1 MENLKHKL
9 LNIKCWICVAFLLSH
24 TSAFAQLGKV
34 LTPDVVLVQYA
45 GSIGYGSIGAG
56 YDLFKNNRGNLDF
69 VYGYVPRSKGGVLHV
84 ITTKFAYR
92 PFKINLGK
100 NFTLYPV
107 NPGVFFSYHLG
118 DQFALSHDREYF
130 EKGYY
135 WWSTALRSHL
145 SFSNE
150 MKINTEE
157 LLHDKGLKKVSLY
170 SELNTN
176 DLYLVSWYKN
186 QKTMS
191 ITDIFKVGVGVRMAF

>member
-1 MENLKHKL
+1 MENSTPKL
-9 LNIKCWICVAFLLSH
+9 LNIKYLLCAAVLLFY
-24 TSAFAQLGKV
+24 TSAFAQLGKT

-56 YDLFKNNRGNLDF
+56 YDVFKNKRGNLDF
-69 VYGYVPRSKGGVLHV
+69 VYGYVPRSKGGILHI

-92 PFKINLGK
+92 PFKINLGE

-118 DQFALSHDREYF
+118 DEFALSRDHEYF

-150 MKINTEE
+150 LKINTAE
-157 LLHDKGLKKVSLY
+157 LLHDKGIKNVSLY
-170 SELNTN
+170 SEFNTN

-186 QKTMS
+186 QETMS